1 MHILITED
9 DEKISNFIV
18 QGLLQHGYKV
28 THVGSAEAAED
39 IILNE
44 TIDLAI
50 IDIMLP
56 KKDGLTLVRELRGQG
71 VDFPLL
77 ILSAKRTVE
86 DRILGLRQ
94 GGDDYLTKPFSFNE
108 LLARIEALTRRQFTT
123 ERSEIMVLNTLQ
135 YDPYK
140 KIVTRKGEKIIL
152 QPKELMLLE
161 FLFIN
166 KNRLV
171 SRTQILEHVWDYQ
184 FDPQTNV
191 VDVLVC
197 RLRSKID
204 RANDIKLLH
213 TIRGMGY
220 VLKEEPQS

>member
-28 THVGSAEAAED
+28 THAASAEAAEE

-44 TIDLAI
+44 SIDLAI

-56 KKDGLTLVRELRGQG
+56 QKDGLTLVRALRGQG
-71 VDFPLL
+71 VNFPLL

-86 DRILGLRQ
+86 DRIMGLRQ

-123 ERSEIMVLNTLQ
+123 ERSEIMVLNTLH

-140 KIVTRKGEKIIL
+140 KIVTRNDEKIIL

-161 FLFIN
+161 FLFMN

-204 RANDIKLLH
+204 RINEIKLLH

-220 VLKEEPQS
+220 VLKEESQP